1 MAIASLYLMLAYLRK
16 HGLYKPPDT
25 VLSRLASTQ
34 NIVGPLEIKMIHA
47 MLDNNLVGGRSFTRL
62 FHSAR
67 IWHTLLTPGPSV
79 MKVLSLPWN
88 IVFPPSSAD
97 RYKLRYQLER
107 IPRLLRR
114 LLILSH
120 LFSFHPLFWT
130 AFQRLD
136 ELL

>member
-1 MAIASLYLMLAYLRK
+1 
-16 HGLYKPPDT
+16 
-25 VLSRLASTQ
+25 
-34 NIVGPLEIKMIHA
+34 MIHA
-47 MLDNNLVGGRSFTRL
+47 MLDNYLLEGRPFTRL
-62 FHSAR
+62 FHSSR
-67 IWHTLLTPGPSV
+67 IWDTLLRPGSPAA
-79 MKVLSLPWN
+79 KLLSLPWN
-88 IVFPPSSAD
+88 VVFPLSSPD